1 MGMTRKLLSLGTL
14 GLIDYRSDKELIAR
28 NTRRTHSAVLQQ
40 TRAIRQEARR
50 DRRAQYASGGRGVW
64 VAVRAPK
71 LPPAGW
77 YPDPDR
83 VSGLRWW
90 DGRKWTDW
98 RHG

>member
-14 GLIDYRSDKELIAR
+14 GLIDYRSDKERIAR

-40 TRAIRQEARR
+40 TRAIRQESRRQMRQEARP
-50 DRRAQYASGGRGVW
+50 W
-64 VAVRAPK
+64 IAVRSTQ